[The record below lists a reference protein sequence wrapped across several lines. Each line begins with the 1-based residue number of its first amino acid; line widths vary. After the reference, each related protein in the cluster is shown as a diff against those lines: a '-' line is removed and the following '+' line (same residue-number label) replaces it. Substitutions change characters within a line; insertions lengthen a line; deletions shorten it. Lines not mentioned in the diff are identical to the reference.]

1 MFPSTV
7 LQKHLIKWAFSPFSI
22 LKNQQKPVEM
32 DSVSQSLRP
41 LLRIFDLLSNCDV
54 LYRPVE
60 SPILDI
66 IDIFVKINHLEV
78 MLDSS
83 DVDRLS

>member
-7 LQKHLIKWAFSPFSI
+7 LQKHLIKWAFSPVSI